1 MARASRASLPVL
13 GQKAPG
19 KEQEQEQKERGIC
32 RRADEEEGGAR
43 VMRVHLPNGNVHKTR
58 ANEEE
63 QEEEEGGGE
72 AEAEAEAEVELEELR
87 RKDRGVDMESRL
99 LKSNGSLQNFSV

>member
-1 MARASRASLPVL
+1 
-13 GQKAPG
+13 
-19 KEQEQEQKERGIC
+19 
-32 RRADEEEGGAR
+32 
-43 VMRVHLPNGNVHKTR
+43 MRVHLPNGNVHKTR